1 VSVELLRFCSNSA
14 QFIDKLFL
22 ELINMKIKKTALAIL
37 TLSMFAASSAMAAGD
52 NSEISLNGSMDSGQ
66 NDTPGAKTTTTTQV
80 IGSYGYYFM
89 PQLVGRV
96 VLGINDS
103 DDGAGTK
110 TTSEIY
116 GVGAKYYIG
125 SPAKGSVVPFVFGDV
140 LALNAQS
147 GGFTYTGS
155 VIDAGGGI
163 ATFLT
168 ESVSFDVDAKYRQQS
183 FSVASTTVNNTGFT
197 IDFGITARF

>member
-1 VSVELLRFCSNSA
+1 
-14 QFIDKLFL
+14 
-22 ELINMKIKKTALAIL
+22 MKIKKTALAIL

-52 NSEISLNGSMDSGQ
+52 SSEISLNGSVDSGK
-66 NDTPGAKTTTTTQV
+66 NDTHGAKTSTTTQV

-96 VLGINDS
+96 VLGINDT
-103 DDGAGTK
+103 DDGTNK

-125 SPAKGSVVPFVFGDV
+125 SPSKGSVVPFVFGDV
-140 LALNAQS
+140 LALNMQS
-147 GGFTYTGS
+147 GGATYSGS

-163 ATFLT
+163 AVFLT

-183 FSVASTTVNNTGFT
+183 FTVASTTVNNTGAT
-197 IDFGITARF
+197 VDFGITARF

>member
-1 VSVELLRFCSNSA
+1 LA

-52 NSEISLNGSMDSGQ
+52 NSEISLNGSMDSGKD
-66 NDTPGAKTTTTTQV
+66 DTTGAKTSTTTQV
-80 IGSYGYYFM
+80 MGSYGYYFM
-89 PQLVGRV
+89 PQLVGRI

-103 DDGAGTK
+103 DNGTTK
-110 TTSEIY
+110 TTSEVY

-125 SPAKGSVVPFVFGDV
+125 APSKGSVVPFVFADI
-140 LALNAQS
+140 LALSAQS
-147 GGFTYTGS
+147 AGMTFTGS
-155 VIDAGGGI
+155 VVDGGAGI

-183 FSVASTTVNNTGFT
+183 FTASGFSINNTGYT